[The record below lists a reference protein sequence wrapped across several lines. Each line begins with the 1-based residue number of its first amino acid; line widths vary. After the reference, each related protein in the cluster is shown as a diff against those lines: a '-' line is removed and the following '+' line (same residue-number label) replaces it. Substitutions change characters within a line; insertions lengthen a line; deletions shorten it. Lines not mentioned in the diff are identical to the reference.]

1 MATKTGQMT
10 KKRIKTM
17 QKNGHRES
25 EHDHKDLKENANNKE
40 TQRILNQIV

>member
-1 MATKTGQMT
+1 
-10 KKRIKTM
+10 M

-40 TQRILNQIV
+40 TQRILNQIVWLLTWT